1 MNIRKLA
8 LATALFVGLSNM
20 AGAAFAQAK
29 VFVIDEQT
37 IRQESKIGKEL
48 NNALDGY
55 AAAGVDQLGLKTLKT
70 ELDSEGAALKPQ
82 IESLTPEAIAA
93 NPTLKARVDGLNR
106 KAADFMQKQNALS
119 QNLEKRDTS
128 YNMAFLQVLGPA
140 VEAVAK
146 EAGADVV
153 VSLGST
159 WYVKNTVDLT
169 PKVIQRLDATVP
181 NIAALQAALPP
192 PPAAPAPAPAPGGG

>member
-8 LATALFVGLSNM
+8 LAAALFVGLTNM
-20 AGAAFAQAK
+20 AGAAFAQTK
-29 VFVIDEQT
+29 VFIIDEQL
-37 IRQESKIGKEL
+37 IRQESKVGKEL
-48 NNALDGY
+48 NLALDNF

-70 ELDSEGAALKPQ
+70 ELDTEGAALKPQ

-93 NPTLKARVDGLNR
+93 NPTLKARVEGLNR

-119 QNLEKRDTS
+119 QNLEQRDTS
-128 YNMAFLQVLGPA
+128 FNMAFLQVLGPA
-140 VEAVAK
+140 IDAVAK

-153 VSLGST
+153 ISVSST
-159 WYVKNTVDLT
+159 WYVKDAINLT

-181 NIAALQAALPP
+181 NVAALQAALPQ
-192 PPAAPAPAPAPGGG
+192 PPAAPATRAPGGG